1 MVTAARLLRILAPL
15 IVSMTIIGSAGAS
28 SNGLFYNQTFEIEDA
43 DSGRR
48 TIELDSS
55 GNIYASFGS
64 NLYKLDA
71 EGILLHEHE
80 FSNEI
85 TATAISPDY
94 SKLAV
99 TVRTAT
105 SGVDSIFVLSTGD
118 LSTLVSNEVTRTNA
132 YLLEWSP
139 NGAELYANAPNNGI
153 LQLNKDTLEEETSY
167 VGNHSSTM
175 ACLDVS
181 ETSGSVLTADTDGL
195 IQLWNNDGDVLH
207 HEIMLQ
213 STIHDCQIGHNDEY
227 FSISTPDNG
236 IRKWTFSGS
245 ELKPIDINNV
255 LHYELSSSPNT
266 LFVHKSTPSQHILT
280 YDVLNEQTLDT
291 IMMFHTFDDYEVVLD
306 QSGTI
311 AQVYTNSK
319 VDHIVIY
326 GNEVQKEGVGE
337 SGTDTDG
344 DGVPDSLDKD
354 DDGDGIEDNWDLN
367 CPDIG
372 IPCELLPDED
382 FIRNIDIL
390 VNSTHISIVQ
400 TFTLN
405 KAHSAS
411 IRDLARYSVDM
422 NIKLS
427 EEETQLFANSICG
440 NMNEFDVG
448 SSLAS
453 AITVGDAS
461 LNFSDMTCVVEDGM
475 VLYPTSDRTSHIRY
489 SINVLF
495 EIEPNQQTDGLSVQ
509 IQNHRFN
516 SDGSLTELSEQH
528 PLSIHVYGD
537 DITEQKYVPW
547 HIQENQVS
555 FTLVDKESNT
565 ESLDASSIFSSPV
578 LLLFVLLGIVV
589 LALIGVL
596 FSRRQSERTNYDIV
610 LDEDEDEDDYDES
623 EEDEEFE
630 DFDEEI
636 EDDSDHIEE
645 EVKNPRRQVPPRRT
659 QTPTKRV
666 PVRKKEVND
675 AQQLL
680 QDSSD
685 EVIRKRRARRSDHDT
700 VRTKRRKLSDTSP
713 VETEP
718 RRRRAVKNNPQ
729 AEEDMDETLRKF
741 VSDSPEE

>member
-1 MVTAARLLRILAPL
+1 MVTANGLLRILAPL
-15 IVSMTIIGSAGAS
+15 IVSMVIIGPAGAS
-28 SNGLFYNQTFEIEDA
+28 STGLFFTQTFEIEDA
-43 DSGRR
+43 DSGKR

-55 GNIYASFGS
+55 GNIYASFGTKI
-64 NLYKLDA
+64 YKLDA
-71 EGILLHEHE
+71 AGTILHEHE

-99 TVRTAT
+99 TVRSGT
-105 SGVDSIFVLSTGD
+105 SGVDSVFIMSTGD
-118 LSTLVSNEVTRTNA
+118 LSTLVSNDITRTNA

-139 NGAELYANAPNNGI
+139 NGAELYANAPSNGV
-153 LQLNKDTLEEETSY
+153 LQLNKDTLEEEATY

-181 ETSGSVLTADTDGL
+181 ETSGSVLTADIDGL

-207 HEIMLQ
+207 HEILLQ
-213 STIHDCQIGHNDEY
+213 STILDCQIGHNDEF

-255 LHYELSSSPNT
+255 LHYELTSSNT
-266 LFVHKSTPSQHILT
+266 LFAHKSIPSQHILT
-280 YDVLNEQTLDT
+280 YDVLNEEILNTV
-291 IMMFHTFDDYEVVLD
+291 MMFHAFDDYDVVFD
-306 QSGTI
+306 QSETI
-311 AQVYTNSK
+311 EKVYTNSK
-319 VDHIVIY
+319 VDHIIVY
-326 GNEVQKEGVGE
+326 GTEIQHEGIGE
-337 SGTDTDG
+337 SGIDTDG
-344 DGVPDSLDKD
+344 DGVPDSLDTD

-382 FIRNIDIL
+382 FIRNINIE
-390 VNSTHISIVQ
+390 VNSTHLSVVQ

-411 IRDLARYSVDM
+411 VRDLARYSLDM
-422 NIKLS
+422 DIKLS
-427 EEETQLFANSICG
+427 DDEAQLFASSVCG
-440 NMNEFDVG
+440 NMNEIEVG
-448 SSLAS
+448 ATLAS
-453 AITVGDAS
+453 AITFGDAS
-461 LNFSDMTCVVEDGM
+461 LNFLDMTCMVEDGM
-475 VLYPTSDRTSHIRY
+475 VLYPKSDRTSHIRY

-495 EIEPNQQTDGLSVQ
+495 EMDSIQETDGLTLQ

-528 PLSIHVYGD
+528 PLSIQVYGEE
-537 DITEQKYVPW
+537 ITKQKYVPW
-547 HIQENQVS
+547 HVQENQVS
-555 FTLVDKESNT
+555 FTLVDKESNS
-565 ESLDASSIFSSPV
+565 ESLDASSILSSPV
-578 LLLFVLLGIVV
+578 LLLMVLLGVVV
-589 LALIGVL
+589 LALVGVL

-610 LDEDEDEDDYDES
+610 LDEDEDDDEN

-630 DFDEEI
+630 TFEEEI
-636 EDDSDHIEE
+636 EEKSEHIDEE
-645 EVKNPRRQVPPRRT
+645 EKSPRRKVPPRRN

-666 PVRKKEVND
+666 PVRRKEANE

-680 QDSSD
+680 EDSSN
-685 EVIRKRRARRSDHDT
+685 EVVRKRRARRSEHDT
-700 VRTKRRKLSDTSP
+700 VRTKRRKLSDTGP
-713 VETEP
+713 VDTEP
-718 RRRRAVKNNPQ
+718 RRKRAVKKDPQ
-729 AEEDMDETLRKF
+729 TEEDMDETLRKF